1 MDKFKTADDY
11 ILKASGTTTGKILQD
26 EDAPTKEQAIINL
39 QNRVYS
45 LQEDLISTIKK
56 LKDKY
61 GADATTG
68 KEEEVA
74 AAMGITKST
83 STTSTKT
90 ESQKGY
96 LDLEKPQIA
105 MLVAVAALQLLGL
118 IIVCSKLK

>member
-11 ILKASGTTTGKILQD
+11 ILKASGTTGKISEPD
-26 EDAPTKEQAIINL
+26 ENAPTKEQAIINL
-39 QNRVYS
+39 QNSVYS
-45 LQEDLISTIKK
+45 LQKDLISTIKK

-83 STTSTKT
+83 CTTTTKT
-90 ESQKGY
+90 ESPKGY

>member
-11 ILKASGTTTGKILQD
+11 ILKASGTKVKIAQP
-26 EDAPTKEQAIINL
+26 EDAPTKEQAVINL
-39 QNRVYS
+39 QNKILS
-45 LQEDLISTIKK
+45 LQKDLISAIKK

-61 GADATTG
+61 GEEVTTG

-83 STTSTKT
+83 YTTTTKT
-90 ESQKGY
+90 ESPKGY

-105 MLVAVAALQLLGL
+105 MLVAAAALQLLGL

>member
-11 ILKASGTTTGKILQD
+11 ILKASGTTVKILQD
-26 EDAPTKEQAIINL
+26 EDAPTKEQAVINL
-39 QNRVYS
+39 KNRIFS
-45 LQEDLISTIKK
+45 LQKDLISAIQK

-61 GADATTG
+61 GEEVTTG

-83 STTSTKT
+83 RTTSTET
-90 ESQKGY
+90 ETPKGY
-96 LDLEKPQIA
+96 LDLDKPQIA
-105 MLVAVAALQLLGL
+105 MLAAVAALQLLGL